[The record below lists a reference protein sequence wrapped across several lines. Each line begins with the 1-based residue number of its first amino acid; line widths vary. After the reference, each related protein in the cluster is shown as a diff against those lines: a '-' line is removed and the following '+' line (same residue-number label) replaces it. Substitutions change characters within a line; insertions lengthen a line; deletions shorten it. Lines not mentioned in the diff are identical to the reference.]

1 MSGNTM
7 IGDQAVKNVVIVGG
21 GTAGWMAAASLSKL
35 LGKSIAVTLIES
47 DEISTVGVGEAT
59 VPPLILLNR
68 YLDINEQEFL
78 TFVKGSIK
86 LGISFENWKN
96 VNENYFHMF
105 GTPGKD
111 TWAASFQHFW
121 LRGKELG
128 VNNPL
133 GDYSLEHKAAEH
145 NKFAHMPNSS
155 LNYAYHLDAGFY
167 AKFLRNIA
175 EKAGAT
181 RIEGKIV
188 NVALDEDEYIKS
200 IELASGQI
208 IEGDLFIDCSGF
220 RGLLI
225 EQTLHTGYE
234 DWSHW
239 LPCDSAVAVQTESV
253 RDPVPYT
260 RSIAHAAG
268 WQWQIPLQHRVGNGL
283 VYCSR
288 YISDDDAKK
297 LLLENIDGRL
307 ITEPKVI
314 KYRTGQRLKHWNKNC
329 VALGLASGFIEP
341 LESTSI
347 HLIQRGIT
355 RLIQMFPH
363 SGIRACDVN
372 EYNEQM
378 KVEILNVRDFI
389 ILHYHLTERNDSP
402 FWEYC
407 RSMDI
412 PESLE
417 YRMRMF
423 RETGKVFVKS
433 YELFSE
439 SSWLQVMV
447 GQGLIPENY
456 HPVANEIPAD
466 SLVKFLADIRA
477 QVNQNLQKMP
487 LHKDYLDFYCKA
499 SDWN

>member
-1 MSGNTM
+1 MV
-7 IGDQAVKNVVIVGG
+7 GDQAVKKVVIVGG
-21 GTAGWMAAASLSKL
+21 GTAGWMAAASFSKL
-35 LGKSIAVTLIES
+35 LGNSISVTLIES

-78 TFVKGSIK
+78 SFVKGSIK

-96 VNENYFHMF
+96 VNEDYFHMF

-145 NKFAHMPNSS
+145 NRFAHMPNAS

-175 EKAGAT
+175 EKAGAK
-181 RIEGKIV
+181 RIEGKVV
-188 NVALDEDEYIKS
+188 NVALDNDKYIKS

-208 IEGDLFIDCSGF
+208 VEGDLFIDCSGF

-225 EQTLHTGYE
+225 EQALHTGYE

-260 RSIAHAAG
+260 RSIAHQSG

-288 YISDDDAKK
+288 YISDEDAKK
-297 LLLENIDGRL
+297 LLVDNIQGRM
-307 ITEPKVI
+307 ITEPKII

-363 SGIRACDVN
+363 AGIRACDVD

-389 ILHYHLTERNDSP
+389 ILHYHLTDRNDSP

-407 RSMDI
+407 KNMDI

-417 YRMRMF
+417 HRMKMF

-456 HPVANEIPAD
+456 HPVANEIPAEG
-466 SLVKFLADIRA
+466 LVKFLADIRA

-487 LHKDYLDFYCKA
+487 THKDYLDFYCKA
-499 SDWN
+499 ADWD

>member
-1 MSGNTM
+1 M
-7 IGDQAVKNVVIVGG
+7 IGGQAVKNVVIVGG
-21 GTAGWMAAASLSKL
+21 GTAGWMAAASFAKL
-35 LGKSIAVTLIES
+35 LGKSISVTLIES

-68 YLDINEQEFL
+68 YLEINEQEFL
-78 TFVKGSIK
+78 AFVKGSIK

-96 VNENYFHMF
+96 INENYFHMF

-128 VNNPL
+128 VNHPL

-145 NKFAHMPNSS
+145 NKFAHMPNAS

-175 EKAGAT
+175 EQAGAT
-181 RIEGKIV
+181 RIEGKV
-188 NVALDEDEYIKS
+188 TNVSLDKDDYIKS
-200 IELASGQI
+200 IELASGHI
-208 IEGDLFIDCSGF
+208 VEGDLFIDCSGF

-225 EQTLHTGYE
+225 EQALHTGYE

-260 RSIAHAAG
+260 RSIAHASG

-297 LLLENIDGRL
+297 LLLDNIQGRL
-307 ITEPKVI
+307 ISEPKII

-355 RLIQMFPH
+355 RLIQMFPFA
-363 SGIRACDVN
+363 GIRACDVD

-389 ILHYHLTERNDSP
+389 ILHYHLTDRNDSP
-402 FWEYC
+402 FWQYC
-407 RSMDI
+407 RNMDI

-417 YRMRMF
+417 HRMRMF
-423 RETGKVFVKS
+423 RETGKVFIKS

-439 SSWLQVMV
+439 ASWLQVMV

-466 SLVKFLADIRA
+466 DLVKFLAEIRT
-477 QVNQNLQKMP
+477 QVNQNLPKMP
-487 LHKDYLDFYCKA
+487 THKDYLDFYCKA

>member
-21 GTAGWMAAASLSKL
+21 GTAGWMAAASFSKL
-35 LGKSIAVTLIES
+35 LGNSISVTLIES

-78 TFVKGSIK
+78 AFVKGSIK

-96 VNENYFHMF
+96 VNEDYFHMF
-105 GTPGKD
+105 GSPGKD

-145 NKFAHMPNSS
+145 NKFAHMPNAL

-181 RIEGKIV
+181 RIEGKV
-188 NVALDEDEYIKS
+188 ANVALDNDEYIKS

-208 IEGDLFIDCSGF
+208 VEGDLFIDCSGF

-225 EQTLHTGYE
+225 EQALHTGYE

-378 KVEILNVRDFI
+378 QAEILNVRDFI
-389 ILHYHLTERNDSP
+389 ILHYHLTDRNDSP

-407 RSMDI
+407 KNMDI

-417 YRMRMF
+417 HRMRMF

-477 QVNQNLQKMP
+477 QVNQNLQKIP

>member
-1 MSGNTM
+1 M
-7 IGDQAVKNVVIVGG
+7 IGGQAVKNVVIVGG
-21 GTAGWMAAASLSKL
+21 GTAGWMAAASFAKL
-35 LGKSIAVTLIES
+35 LGKSISVTLIES

-68 YLDINEQEFL
+68 YLEINEQEFL
-78 TFVKGSIK
+78 AFVKGSIK

-128 VNNPL
+128 VNHPL

-145 NKFAHMPNSS
+145 NKFAHMPKAS

-175 EKAGAT
+175 AQAGAT
-181 RIEGKIV
+181 RIEGKV
-188 NVALDEDEYIKS
+188 TNVALDEDDYIKS

-208 IEGDLFIDCSGF
+208 VEGDLFIDCSGF

-225 EQTLHTGYE
+225 EQALHTGYE

-288 YISDDDAKK
+288 YVSDDDAKK
-297 LLLENIDGRL
+297 LLLDNIQGRL
-307 ITEPKVI
+307 ISEPKII

-355 RLIQMFPH
+355 RLIQMFPFA
-363 SGIRACDVN
+363 GVRACDVD

-389 ILHYHLTERNDSP
+389 ILHYHLTDRNDSP
-402 FWEYC
+402 FWQYC
-407 RSMDI
+407 RNMDI

-417 YRMRMF
+417 HRMRMF

-439 SSWLQVMV
+439 ASWLQVMV

-466 SLVKFLADIRA
+466 DLVKFLAEIRT
-477 QVNQNLQKMP
+477 QVNQNLPKMP
-487 LHKDYLDFYCKA
+487 THKDYLDFYCKA